1 MKHIPTLIIIDN
13 QNMIVPSYQIVNYE
27 IAIVLTHEVLKISH
41 DGKI

>member
-27 IAIVLTHEVLKISH
+27 IVVVLTHEVLKISH
-41 DGKI
+41 DGKV